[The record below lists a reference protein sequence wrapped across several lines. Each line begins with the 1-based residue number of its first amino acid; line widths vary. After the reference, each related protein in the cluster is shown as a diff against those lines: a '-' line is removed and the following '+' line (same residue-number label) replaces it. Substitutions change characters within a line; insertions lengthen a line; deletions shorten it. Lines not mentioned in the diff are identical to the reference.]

1 MHETNM
7 EEGIV
12 IGIIDTRIWRES
24 KMLNDDGV
32 GPVPTRWKG
41 RCESGERFNAT
52 TNCNRKLI
60 GAKWFIDAFFA
71 DNEQPFN
78 TTEFPEFLSPR
89 DAEGHRTHTATTAA
103 GSFVANASDAPRAH
117 LAVYKACWNVPNS
130 ICAAADMLRAIDEVI
145 NDGVDV
151 LSPSISPSDPNPMF
165 AEVDKHDVKA
175 IGSFHAVAK
184 GITVVFAA
192 GNVGPDP
199 QTVANVAP
207 WIISAAATTIDRS
220 FPMPVT
226 LGNNNTLPVAHTK
239 YVAN

>member
-1 MHETNM
+1 
-7 EEGIV
+7 
-12 IGIIDTRIWRES
+12 
-24 KMLNDDGV
+24 
-32 GPVPTRWKG
+32 
-41 RCESGERFNAT
+41 
-52 TNCNRKLI
+52 
-60 GAKWFIDAFFA
+60 
-71 DNEQPFN
+71 
-78 TTEFPEFLSPR
+78 
-89 DAEGHRTHTATTAA
+89 
-103 GSFVANASDAPRAH
+103 
-117 LAVYKACWNVPNS
+117 
-130 ICAAADMLRAIDEVI
+130 MLRAIDEVI

-151 LSPSISPSDPNPMF
+151 LSLSISPSDPNPMF

-226 LGNNNTLPVAHTK
+226 LGNNNTLPVAHRK